1 MVGTPEKVVFYFP
14 WNEVSGGPIYLTR
27 LADKLAELDDYEV
40 YYTDYENSLSD
51 SLIKN
56 SRVKK
61 IVVSIDDFSIKQ
73 PFPVILIT
81 PIYFAGWIP
90 DLHPDSKI
98 VFINWHMCCVSTLQY
113 NWRISDKE
121 LHSFLRLVRDTSSVF
136 FCDESHRLGQN
147 TNNIIFAKDIVPI
160 SLPKRNSRALTSLV
174 SYNDYNVAV
183 LGRLCTDKIYSI
195 INLLDNIEKL
205 AFEGKVN
212 VHIIGDGPD
221 KSIINQN
228 EYKKSNIIFVGTLSS
243 DELEIYLAKYVDILF
258 AMGTSVLEGASI
270 SLPSVI
276 IPHNMHPISCDSYVY
291 LQDSKGY
298 CLGWYDDQFDELNLK
313 PVSLQSIFDD
323 VYKNR
328 NKAILGQKAYLY
340 FEKNHSIE
348 NTIKPFKE
356 ILTKSSLFYRDF
368 CNSTK
373 SFVPVLASVN
383 LLGFPI
389 FDIYKEKNGYLYARL
404 FQTKLNFFHLRPM
417 PDSPWKRLYFVG
429 VPWFEI
435 AHIGRRKFK
444 FRPLSQTRN
453 KITLLGQ
460 HLTTLNIHNKEELKS
475 EIKIIEKSCSD
486 LSD

>member
-1 MVGTPEKVVFYFP
+1 M
-14 WNEVSGGPIYLTR
+14 
-27 LADKLAELDDYEV
+27 
-40 YYTDYENSLSD
+40 
-51 SLIKN
+51 
-56 SRVKK
+56 
-61 IVVSIDDFSIKQ
+61 
-73 PFPVILIT
+73 
-81 PIYFAGWIP
+81 
-90 DLHPDSKI
+90 
-98 VFINWHMCCVSTLQY
+98 
-113 NWRISDKE
+113 
-121 LHSFLRLVRDTSSVF
+121 
-136 FCDESHRLGQN
+136 
-147 TNNIIFAKDIVPI
+147 
-160 SLPKRNSRALTSLV
+160 TSLV

-373 SFVPVLASVN
+373 
-383 LLGFPI
+383 
-389 FDIYKEKNGYLYARL
+389 
-404 FQTKLNFFHLRPM
+404 
-417 PDSPWKRLYFVG
+417 
-429 VPWFEI
+429 
-435 AHIGRRKFK
+435 
-444 FRPLSQTRN
+444 
-453 KITLLGQ
+453 
-460 HLTTLNIHNKEELKS
+460 
-475 EIKIIEKSCSD
+475 
-486 LSD
+486 